1 MSRGARELIA
11 RKYDQYIP
19 GTGRELP
26 NDRTKT
32 TVPVAITRMT
42 WLQDISFRSQPLDG
56 TRSVPQDVGQH
67 IRDIRDD
74 TLS

>member
-1 MSRGARELIA
+1 
-11 RKYDQYIP
+11 
-19 GTGRELP
+19 
-26 NDRTKT
+26 
-32 TVPVAITRMT
+32 MT
-42 WLQDISFRSQPLDG
+42 WFKGVSVGSGALDG

>member
-11 RKYDQYIP
+11 RKYDRYIS
-19 GTGRELP
+19 GTGSEFP
-26 NDRTKT
+26 NDCTKT
-32 TVPVAITRMT
+32 TVSMATMRMT
-42 WLQDISFRSQPLDG
+42 WFKGDSVSSGALDG